1 MRRSS
6 LYLIAGV
13 LAIAAVT
20 LNSCKKV
27 NGINNNQVIETPYS
41 LYAADSAGTLY
52 NSNDGKTF
60 TVMFTPDGYPS
71 RAICIADTNLLWV
84 KKNLYIS
91 QNNGVSYNRMFNH
104 SYDSVSDFVHPG
116 PPPVVPPQDVYG
128 TYLHSNQTMIYN
140 MQGWGRTY
148 IISSDPAYYNSL
160 GIAFSDKDGILGS
173 WQTELYFDTIN
184 ILPGYHITS
193 FTQLKNGTAFA
204 LDYHTEKTIYRQN
217 KGTWWTAKPIVT
229 PLPSGTLPG
238 VYSLGHY
245 NNELI
250 AIDNSGRN
258 GAFYSDDS
266 GANWLPFTGLPSN
279 VPLQCCYSPFEQVCM
294 VGTKGAGL
302 YILNPNLHT
311 FQANNNGLGVNAVV
325 NNITAKE
332 NIYKNNT
339 TQQYIYLATNSGIYQ
354 SVDGGQNWVL
364 DYKGNFINIY

>member
-60 TVMFTPDGYPS
+60 TVMFTPDGFPS
-71 RAICIADTNLLWV
+71 HAICTADTNLLWV
-84 KKNLYIS
+84 KKNVYIS
-91 QNNGVSYNRMFNH
+91 ENNGVSYNHAFNH
-104 SYDSVSDFVHPG
+104 AYDSAGIQTPFTPF
-116 PPPVVPPQDVYG
+116 PVDVNG
-128 TYLHSNQTMIYN
+128 DSIYLNQTMIIN
-140 MQGWGRTY
+140 LAGWDRTY
-148 IISSDPAYYNSL
+148 VLSSDPAYYNTL
-160 GIAFSDKDGILGS
+160 GIAFSDKEGILGS
-173 WQTELYFDTIN
+173 WLTELYYDTIN
-184 ILPGYHITS
+184 IQPPYRITT

-204 LDYHTEKTIYRQN
+204 LDARTNKMIYRQN
-217 KGTWWTAKPIVT
+217 KGTWWTANPAAT
-229 PLPSGTLPG
+229 LLPG
-238 VYSLGHY
+238 LPKCVYTLGHY

-250 AIDNSGRN
+250 AIDNTGFN

-266 GANWLPFTGLPSN
+266 GVTWLPFTGLPNN
-279 VPLQCCYSPFEQVCM
+279 VPLLCCYSPFEQVCM
-294 VGTKGAGL
+294 VGTKGKGV
-302 YILNPNLHT
+302 YILNPNIHT
-311 FQANNNGLGVNAVV
+311 FQADNNGLGINALVH
-325 NNITAKE
+325 NITAKE

-339 TQQYIYLATNSGIYQ
+339 SQQYIYLATNSGIYQ